1 MTDFLKVFQKKI
13 REHFQV
19 PKNRTSSAHFPFV
32 RMHFFLKMVTQQ
44 EKCLKIILFCI
55 FGLHT
60 YMYNIEFDDDDSD
73 DGLLELPKQG
83 NL

>member
-1 MTDFLKVFQKKI
+1 
-13 REHFQV
+13 
-19 PKNRTSSAHFPFV
+19 
-32 RMHFFLKMVTQQ
+32 MVAQQ

-73 DGLLELPKQG
+73 DGLLICISYLNVTDLIWMNSIVRQWQTHYWR
-83 NL
+83 N

>member
-1 MTDFLKVFQKKI
+1 
-13 REHFQV
+13 
-19 PKNRTSSAHFPFV
+19 
-32 RMHFFLKMVTQQ
+32 MVAQQ

-73 DGLLELPKQG
+73 DGLLICISYL
-83 NL
+83 NVLI